1 MNNYK
6 TVNIIVLHVPFG
18 GIRKK
23 TSLLQWIV
31 VQSKLT
37 IMQKAKFDIY
47 LSSWRFWTCKKKR
60 KLDVVYILS
69 NLVVTLLVRLW
80 VLNLCRHRLP
90 SALPDLRVFFYYRYR
105 LSGLFPNLPVFCHQ
119 NRFLRFQ
126 PIWLFLRQYTS
137 ADNSIH
143 RIIRDVIY
151 LWFTKVLCI
160 FKSLA

>member
-1 MNNYK
+1 MY
-6 TVNIIVLHVPFG
+6 
-18 GIRKK
+18 
-23 TSLLQWIV
+23 LLV
-31 VQSKLT
+31 VFVRNHPCFNESYYRKLT
-37 IMQKAKFDIY
+37 KNAKNKIRYTSIF
-47 LSSWRFWTCKKKR
+47 LTFLKKR
-60 KLDVVYILS
+60 EVGCCFHLVFILS

-80 VLNLCRHRLP
+80 VLYLCRHRLP
-90 SALPDLRVFFYYRYR
+90 SALPDLPVFFYYRYR

-137 ADNSIH
+137 ANYSIH

-160 FKSLA
+160 F